1 MSTTSVSFITRSS
14 DRVRSPSP
22 APRNHA
28 RPSQMLGFC
37 STILSC
43 GDPFFCSPA
52 RRRRSRHPA
61 RRRTLTGDRGHRR
74 GPRLMA
80 RHRPGSSGQSART
93 RGPRR
98 SARRDRDPRNG
109 TATQVPKAARTMT
122 TNRTLTDSEIE
133 ALADEAEAGYDIDH
147 LVARRNKR
155 GRPTLGSA
163 PASVE
168 SVRLD
173 PELKDQL
180 ILRAE
185 QDHTSPSDVIREAL
199 RRYLQPS

>member
-1 MSTTSVSFITRSS
+1 
-14 DRVRSPSP
+14 
-22 APRNHA
+22 
-28 RPSQMLGFC
+28 
-37 STILSC
+37 
-43 GDPFFCSPA
+43 
-52 RRRRSRHPA
+52 
-61 RRRTLTGDRGHRR
+61 
-74 GPRLMA
+74 
-80 RHRPGSSGQSART
+80 
-93 RGPRR
+93 
-98 SARRDRDPRNG
+98 
-109 TATQVPKAARTMT
+109 MT

-133 ALADEAEAGYDIDH
+133 ALADEAEAGYDVDD

-180 ILRAE
+180 LSRAE